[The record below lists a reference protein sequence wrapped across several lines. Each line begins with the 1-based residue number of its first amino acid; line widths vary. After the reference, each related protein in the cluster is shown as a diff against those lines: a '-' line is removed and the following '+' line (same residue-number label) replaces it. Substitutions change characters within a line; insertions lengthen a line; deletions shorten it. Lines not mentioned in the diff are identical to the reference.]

1 MATNRQMESL
11 AEKFAQQ
18 ALIQADLDR
27 ATAMFRVAR
36 ALHQESSRVNAR
48 VEQLRDGIAALE
60 SALAKSDTAILVDNP
75 DEASEIPAP
84 LNQGFEPLQ
93 VRYLRTMSEVEL
105 DANEVP
111 MFDPIAEELLELERQ
126 YAALY
131 TTARAMANPSG
142 GQRPSDELTDAC
154 NDRVGCYCCG
164 EGCHTC
170 EFCRSYPDR
179 EAKLKSLTWKIAGDT
194 DV

>member
-11 AEKFAQQ
+11 AETFAQQ
-18 ALIQADLDR
+18 ALIEADTNR
-27 ATAMFRVAR
+27 AIAKLRVAR
-36 ALHQESSRVNAR
+36 ALHRESSRVTAR
-48 VEQLRDGIAALE
+48 VEQLRGGIAALE
-60 SALAKSDTAILVDNP
+60 SALAKYDTAILVDSP
-75 DEASEIPAP
+75 GEASEMSAP

-93 VRYLRTMSEVEL
+93 IRYLRSMSEVEL
-105 DANEVP
+105 DANELP
-111 MFDPIAEELLELERQ
+111 IFDPIAEELLELERQ

-131 TTARAMANPSG
+131 TTARAMASTSSG
-142 GQRPSDELTDAC
+142 QWPSDELRNAF

-179 EAKLKSLTWKIAGDT
+179 EGKLKSLAWEIAGDT

>member
-1 MATNRQMESL
+1 MESL

-75 DEASEIPAP
+75 DEASEMPAP